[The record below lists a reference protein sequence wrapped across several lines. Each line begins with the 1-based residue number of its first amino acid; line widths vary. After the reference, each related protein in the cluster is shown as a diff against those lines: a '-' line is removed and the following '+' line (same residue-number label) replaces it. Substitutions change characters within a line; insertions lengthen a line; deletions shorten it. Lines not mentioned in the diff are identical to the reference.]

1 MTVFKGPESGTIT
14 TKISV
19 SSVNLI
25 PFLLSD
31 EPDLVV
37 GQPVHQAAVVDVALP
52 DDHIRHV

>member
-1 MTVFKGPESGTIT
+1 M

-25 PFLLSD
+25 PCLLSD

-37 GQPVHQAAVVDVALP
+37 WQPVHQAAVVDVALP